1 MGQGTNSG
9 GESLGGTATAQQAYN
24 VDTPQWQQQLQ
35 DPKTISAIG
44 DSISKFGSFMGAA
57 NKLPP
62 QIGQMLQAQVGG
74 GSADAAAGG
83 RISGMGDIPLFSPQE
98 AGQILRN
105 MGISLYGNSN
115 IQGGGAG
122 FGVPLGTAPAAPP
135 PMPNNPSR
143 Y

>member
-1 MGQGTNSG
+1 MGQGTNG
-9 GESLGGTATAQQAYN
+9 GGDMGAGSTAQQAYN

-62 QIGQMLQAQVGG
+62 QLGQMLQAQTGG
-74 GSADAAAGG
+74 ADATVGG
-83 RISGMGDIPLFSPQE
+83 RISGMGDIPMFSPQE
-98 AGQILRN
+98 AASLLHS
-105 MGISLYGNSN
+105 MGISLGASSAA
-115 IQGGGAG
+115 GGGGGG
-122 FGVPLGTAPAAPP
+122 FGIPMGGPPPTVP